1 MLMTK
6 KSVSVILSVSV
17 LVLAIALACFSYA
30 GVDARAADE
39 TPSGDLTEFI
49 SSESD
54 FVDFIVDCGIGATE
68 GKTYVLTTDIYLS
81 RYYAA
86 GGGSLGRGAVFEG
99 TLDGRGHAIVGVRIS
114 DGNVQNAF
122 FKEISPSA
130 TVKDLKFIDAE
141 VNGSDVAALAVFNYG
156 VVENVSVTGAV
167 NGLTAAGIAVYNF
180 GAIRD
185 CVTAVNLSGSDG
197 AAFAAIAS
205 GPEAAFLIP
214 EEYTAAGYVPLYE
227 IGGSY
232 GLSGQQAA
240 ILATG
245 AVTVP
250 DEANAAAGGVSDYAL
265 LKWYID
271 YYSYYSV
278 SDVKPA
284 AAQTSYIN
292 CYNVALAEK
301 ENAALEEAIRGGYYS
316 VAHYGFL
323 NAVNTGN
330 SSLTSY
336 DTDYSNIVGTDKG
349 AYTASTTLTGDGTKE
364 SPYLIANVSDLLAIN
379 EFDDE
384 KGRYFL
390 LTADINLYVS
400 DRAGYYPADPAD
412 GAFVKELEGTL
423 DGNGKTVSAL
433 AGALIGT
440 VAASG
445 RVTSLNVIG
454 NGANGLVAKTNN
466 GIIEYV
472 YADGAGCAVG
482 DNCGTITR
490 STVRTGGGVANIS
503 YGTVSYT
510 RNYGGNFFATS
521 GTSAEY
527 SYNVAESSA
536 ISWKSTS
543 LSKCVS
549 VDPDGNISVSENT
562 DISSLVKV
570 NASDKYK
577 DGAPVYSTGWK
588 FASSVSWGFI
598 GGAESDIPV
607 LVFPEDNVTYK
618 GVTSLSPA
626 LTSVERKYGSIVYS
640 AENKLEGRPASDE
653 IFAGNVTDIVES
665 SDGYYYKL
673 PEGVSTLPTTVFEDI
688 VNSFIPDEL
697 FDYIEQTDG
706 SPVRYSWYS
715 VTASGEKALIEDN
728 LGTAGGTTFR
738 FRIAHKYL
746 WVSGEVTLDASNALA
761 AYFGYT
767 AVPYGISVYDMY
779 GDLAL
784 ASLGSSFEAL
794 GFTRPVTST
803 DPLAY
808 DGVSSQLF
816 FNGEV
821 YDDGM
826 LYDIGDYALVVNVSS
841 TIMSTA
847 VTLEFAYS
855 VTEGTLD
862 LGAYQ
867 IASEAGGLN
876 ESEAPVYSGNAL
888 TVAQNNFYL
897 VDFEHYGAN
906 YSYELLSFNRYGEEG
921 LPGTK
926 PASFLEAGVYTLR
939 FYVSVPNYGVYTRD
953 IKFYIARKTVSVYP
967 NLSSSSITYYG
978 SLPSVSYNSEMGV
991 EITTAMFGSGLS
1003 YETAYVPGNNVG
1015 TYTVKV
1021 KIVNATVNSNYILT
1035 EGAEAAFKVYAA
1047 DPDVTACG
1055 FEDLSVVYDGKS
1067 HSLALDTSKIKLAP
1081 GDKTAYTYTLTY
1093 VYAGTAQKQSEPFAF
1108 VDAGVYSGLSVTLN
1122 ISSLNYNSVTLSL
1135 RTLTVTPLGVTLEA
1149 ENVYVNYGFDAEY
1162 KVKAYRTD
1170 GGEEVEN
1177 YLENLVAGRDY
1188 SIGSDYVKNVTKA
1201 GSVLP
1206 VRLALTGEN
1215 TVGNYLL
1222 IVSSKEAFI
1231 TVGKRSYTVNMKDT
1245 YVYTGEPV
1253 VLDFNGESLVF
1264 DEGYP
1269 KYYTLSGGVETP
1281 FVGVPADAN
1290 PKNNG
1295 AYVNAYCV
1303 ELKIS
1308 ETDEFYAYHETLEFY
1323 IDPAETVLSGLYV
1336 THSGSSAILTDGTR
1350 RNYDGSEFVIAFN
1363 PAELGKGA
1371 SYSIK
1376 YSYTVTDVNGDRHDY
1391 ESFEAIVF
1399 KDAVLVEDI
1408 ILELTPTTVN
1418 YTAWNSGAGVSF
1430 EILPLTVSF
1439 VEELPAAEY
1448 KGAPYSEAEIA
1459 DMFNALATEGVIASD
1474 VVSFGAKC
1482 AESAELPAEYIVTVT
1497 SLNPNYIFDSGVS
1510 AEKKFTIKAAEVTID
1525 FSNKPQ
1531 AEYIFGEL
1539 YKKSG
1544 KDKPDLTLASEF
1556 ELGGEMRT
1564 ENIVYY
1570 IDTEKTYPVPYEYDI
1585 FTADPLTVNGVV
1597 TVRFT
1602 VTGAEKAV
1610 KIKPCEVSFDWSKV
1624 KEEGSGDNKEI
1635 VGFVSEYVYSGAALK
1650 MPAAFDIKFVNKSPA
1665 DFIDNLQVNITYSGE
1680 LKHSGVY
1687 TLTAE
1692 AVRLENTPDGQV
1704 NCYYVKEELRE
1715 FTVTV
1720 LPATVKYS
1728 VLPATVY
1735 LGEAAPAAFDI
1746 EFTDGYAPFVTDTL
1760 EITYSVPGFDSS
1772 VPAAFAVFAEIK
1784 VNDGGE
1790 TYDDYIAEKE
1800 NAEAK
1805 ELTVDY
1811 KEFPEDVV
1819 VSDVNATYTGSPA
1832 EIPVSGLP
1840 SDTQVSI
1847 TYSSRPVDKGEY
1859 TVTVTL
1865 SAEGYISESFTVKV
1879 VIAAAT
1885 PEIRVSE
1892 PQAIPYV
1899 AGYELSA
1906 ADITTAEA
1914 YFNGE
1919 KVEGTFGFSVRTPPQ
1934 SLVYGKHTYSI
1945 EFKPVS
1951 ANFNAVKNIAY
1962 TFTTYVDAESAF
1974 GIIGK
1979 DPSAEDETD
1988 ISEIAPDV
1996 VTEIT
2001 ALHSYVLNVNIAPE
2015 LIGAVYMYVNGEA
2028 VTENEYAISESGT
2041 YRIEVRLVADLLF
2054 TRTINVTVQEPDS
2067 ETPSV
2072 PGEND
2077 GDGQGGNTDGSEP
2090 SAPGNGSHGGITV
2103 TMSEEAKKKWIIG
2116 GSVAGGVVLI
2126 GVAVTVAILVVKKK
2140 KDKSGE

>member
-54 FVDFIVDCGIGATE
+54 FE

-114 DGNVQNAF
+114 DGNVRNAF

-130 TVKDLKFIDAE
+130 TVKNLKLIDAE
-141 VNGSDVAALAVFNYG
+141 VSGSDVAVLTVFNYG

-197 AAFAAIAS
+197 AAFA
-205 GPEAAFLIP
+205 GLIP
-214 EEYTAAGYVPLYE
+214 EEYTYTPLYE
-227 IGGSY
+227 ISGCY
-232 GLSGQQAA
+232 GLSGQKAA

-250 DEANAAAGGVSDYAL
+250 DADEANAAAGGVSDYAL

-271 YYSYYSV
+271 YYSA
-278 SDVKPA
+278 SDVKPV
-284 AAQTSYIN
+284 AAQTAYIN
-292 CYNVALAEK
+292 CYNVALTSE
-301 ENAALEEAIRGGYYS
+301 ENAALEEAIGGGHYS
-316 VAHYGFL
+316 VGRYGFL
-323 NAVNTGN
+323 NAYNTGN
-330 SSLTSY
+330 SALTSH
-336 DTDYSNIVGTDKG
+336 DADYSTIVGTDTG

-364 SPYLIANVSDLLAIN
+364 SPHLIANVSDLLAIN
-379 EFDDE
+379 DDDYD
-384 KGRYFL
+384 KQGKYFM

-400 DRAGYYPADPAD
+400 DRAGYYPAD
-412 GAFVKELEGTL
+412 GAFVKELKGTL

-454 NGANGLVAKTNN
+454 NGASGLVAETNNGNIEASGLVAKTNN

-472 YADGAGCAVG
+472 YADGAGRAVG
-482 DNCGTITR
+482 INNGTVTR
-490 STVRTGGGVANIS
+490 STVRTGGGVANTS

-510 RNYGGNFFATS
+510 RHYGGDFFATS

-527 SYNVAESSA
+527 SYNVSGTSA
-536 ISWKSTS
+536 ASWKSSS
-543 LSKCVS
+543 LTKCVS

-562 DISSLVKV
+562 DINSLVTVK
-570 NASDKYK
+570 AADKLT
-577 DGAPVYSTGWK
+577 GTSAPVYSTGWK

-607 LVFPEDNVTYK
+607 PVFPEDNIAYK

-640 AENKLEGRPASDE
+640 ESAVLRGASASDGVFE
-653 IFAGNVTDIVES
+653 GSEYDLVEV
-665 SDGYYYKL
+665 GGTYYYKL
-673 PEGVSTLPTTVFEDI
+673 PDGVGTLPTGIFEDI
-688 VNSFIPDEL
+688 VNANIPEEL
-697 FDYIEQTDG
+697 FEYIMQTEG
-706 SPVRYSWYS
+706 EAVKYSWYS
-715 VTASGEKALIEDN
+715 VTLAGEKELTSDN
-728 LGTAGGTTFR
+728 LGSSPGVVFKFR
-738 FRIAHKYL
+738 VANKYL
-746 WVSGEVTLDASNALA
+746 WVSGTVTLDSASATVA
-761 AYFGYT
+761 SFAYS

-826 LYDIGDYALVVNVSS
+826 LYDIGDYALVVNVTS

-876 ESEAPVYSGNAL
+876 ESEAPVYSGNEL

-926 PASFLEAGVYTLR
+926 PDSFLEAGVYTLR

-953 IKFYIARKTVSVYP
+953 IKFYIARKTVSVSPY
-967 NLSSSSITYYG
+967 LSSSSITYYG

-991 EITTAMFGSGLS
+991 KATTAMFGSGLS

-1035 EGAEAAFKVYAA
+1035 EGAEAAFEVFAA

-1093 VYAGTAQKQSEPFAF
+1093 VYAGGAQTQSEPFAF

-1222 IVSSKEAFI
+1222 TVSSKEAFI
-1231 TVGKRSYTVNMKDT
+1231 TVGKREHVVNMERYYT
-1245 YVYTGEPV
+1245 YTGAAVE
-1253 VLDFNGESLVF
+1253 LDFNGESLVF

-1269 KYYTLSGGVETP
+1269 KYYTLSGGVKTP

-1336 THSGSSAILTDGTR
+1336 THSGSSVILTDGTR

-1371 SYSIK
+1371 SYIIK
-1376 YSYTVTDVNGDRHDY
+1376 YSYTVTDVNGVRHDY
-1391 ESFEAIVF
+1391 ESSEAIVF

-1585 FTADPLTVNGVV
+1585 FAADPLTVNGVV

-1635 VGFVSEYVYSGAALK
+1635 VGFASEYVYSGAALK

-1680 LKHSGVY
+1680 LKHSGDY

-1790 TYDDYIAEKE
+1790 TYDDYKAEKE

-2072 PGEND
+2072 PGEDD

-2116 GSVAGGVVLI
+2116 GTVAGGVVLI

>member
-114 DGNVQNAF
+114 DGNVRNAF

-130 TVKDLKFIDAE
+130 TVKNLKLIDAE
-141 VNGSDVAALAVFNYG
+141 VSGSDVAALAVFNYG

-180 GAIRD
+180 GAIRN
-185 CVTAVNLSGSDG
+185 CVTAVTLEGSDG
-197 AAFAAIAS
+197 AAYAATAS
-205 GPEAAFLIP
+205 GSEAAGLIP
-214 EEYTAAGYVPLYE
+214 EEYTVADYKPLYE
-227 IGGSY
+227 ISGCY
-232 GLSGQQAA
+232 GLSGQKAA
-240 ILATG
+240 VF
-245 AVTVP
+245 VTDGKVTKP

-271 YYSYYSV
+271 YYSSA
-278 SDVKPA
+278 SDVKPE

-349 AYTASTTLTGDGTKE
+349 AYTASEKLQGEGTKE
-364 SPYLIANVSDLLAIN
+364 SPHLIGSVSDLLAIN
-379 EFDDE
+379 RFDDE

-400 DRAGYYPADPAD
+400 DRAGYYPAD
-412 GAFVKELEGTL
+412 GAFVKELKGTL

-454 NGANGLVAKTNN
+454 NGASGLVAKTNN

-490 STVRTGGGVANIS
+490 STVKTGGGVANTS
-503 YGTVSYT
+503 SGTVSYT
-510 RNYGGNFFATS
+510 RHYGGNFFATS

-577 DGAPVYSTGWK
+577 DGAPLYSTGWK
-588 FASSVSWGFI
+588 FASATGWGFL

-640 AENKLEGRPASDE
+640 ESAVLRGTSASDGVFE
-653 IFAGNVTDIVES
+653 GSEYDLVEV
-665 SDGYYYKL
+665 GGTYYYKL
-673 PEGVSTLPTTVFEDI
+673 PDGVGTLPTGIFEDI
-688 VNSFIPDEL
+688 VNANIPEEL
-697 FDYIEQTDG
+697 FEYIMQTEG
-706 SPVRYSWYS
+706 EAVKYSWYS
-715 VTASGEKALIEDN
+715 VTSAGEKELTSDN
-728 LGTAGGTTFR
+728 LGSSPGVVFKFR
-738 FRIAHKYL
+738 VANKYL
-746 WVSGEVTLDASNALA
+746 WVSGTVTLDSASATVA
-761 AYFGYT
+761 SFAYS

-821 YDDGM
+821 YNDGM

-876 ESEAPVYSGNAL
+876 ESKAPDYSGNAL
-888 TVAQNNFYL
+888 TVTENNFYL

-953 IKFYIARKTVSVYP
+953 IKFYIARKTVSVSPY
-967 NLSSSSITYYG
+967 LSSNSITYYG
-978 SLPSVSYNSEMGV
+978 SLPSVSYNSELG
-991 EITTAMFGSGLS
+991 EEATTTMFGSGLS

-1035 EGAEAAFKVYAA
+1035 EGAEAAFKVFAA
-1047 DPDVTACG
+1047 EPDVTACG

-1093 VYAGTAQKQSEPFAF
+1093 VYAGTAQTQSEPFAF

-1222 IVSSKEAFI
+1222 TVSSKEAFI
-1231 TVGKRSYTVNMKDT
+1231 TVGKREHVVNMERYYT
-1245 YVYTGEPV
+1245 YTGAAVE
-1253 VLDFNGESLVF
+1253 LDFNGESLVF

-1371 SYSIK
+1371 SYIIK
-1376 YSYTVTDVNGDRHDY
+1376 YSYTVTDVNGVRHDY
-1391 ESFEAIVF
+1391 ESSEAIVF

-1585 FTADPLTVNGVV
+1585 FAADPLTVNGVV

-1635 VGFVSEYVYSGAALK
+1635 VGFASEYVYSGAALK

-1790 TYDDYIAEKE
+1790 TYADYKAEKE

-2001 ALHSYVLNVNIAPE
+2001 ALHSYVLNVNIATE

-2041 YRIEVRLVADLLF
+2041 YRIEVRLGADLLF

-2072 PGEND
+2072 PGEDD